1 MTASD
6 LTSHSVDPT
15 TRALRVRATVDGSRA
30 TVTPLFQSAAFQSG
44 SPYFYHRKDNPN
56 VAELEAALAALE
68 QSRHALA
75 VTTGMAALSM
85 VMGLLRAG
93 DTLVCH
99 NLMYG
104 CSLKLF
110 QQQVAERGVSLVVTD
125 LADPH
130 CLTTLPASTRVVVFE
145 TPTNPF
151 LRTVR
156 IAAVATAAKRANAN
170 AVVVV
175 DGTWATPLFQQ
186 PLRHGADVVVHSATK
201 FMSGHS
207 DVMGGVICTERDD
220 LGAFFRERR
229 FYHGANLDAHSAWLL
244 CRSLKT
250 FALRMGAHQ
259 ATTTRLAALVQT
271 FAVVER
277 VDLPTIDGIQLR
289 GYGGIIFV
297 QLRSAWC
304 DRYSDLVAALR
315 LFDTG
320 TGMAAVTSMI
330 AQPYSGSHASL
341 DDAEKEAIGL
351 NRGLVRLCFGLEA
364 EVDLAADLTQAFAAI
379 V

>member
-1 MTASD
+1 MTD
-6 LTSHSVDPT
+6 QKLDPI
-15 TRALRVRATVDGSRA
+15 TRALRVRAAVDGSRA

-56 VAELEAALAALE
+56 VSELEAALAALE
-68 QSRHALA
+68 QCRHALA

-85 VMGLLRAG
+85 VLGLLRAG

-99 NLMYG
+99 HLMYG

-110 QQQVAERGVSLVVTD
+110 QQQVAERGVALVVTD
-125 LADPH
+125 LADPQ
-130 CLTTLPASTRVVVFE
+130 CLATLPSSTRLVIFE

-156 IAAVATAAKRANAN
+156 IAPVAVAAKHANPN

-201 FMSGHS
+201 FLSGHS

-229 FYHGANLDAHSAWLL
+229 FFHGANLDAHSAWLL

-250 FALRMGAHQ
+250 FPLRMRAHQ
-259 ATTTRLAALVQT
+259 ATTVRLAAVVQT
-271 FAVVER
+271 FSVVER
-277 VDLPTIDGIQLR
+277 VDLPEIDGDQLR

-297 QLRSAWC
+297 QLRPAWHG
-304 DRYSDLVAALR
+304 RYSDLVAALQ

-341 DDAEKEAIGL
+341 GDAEKEAIGL

-364 EVDLAADLTQAFAAI
+364 EADLVADLTRAFAAI
-379 V
+379 A